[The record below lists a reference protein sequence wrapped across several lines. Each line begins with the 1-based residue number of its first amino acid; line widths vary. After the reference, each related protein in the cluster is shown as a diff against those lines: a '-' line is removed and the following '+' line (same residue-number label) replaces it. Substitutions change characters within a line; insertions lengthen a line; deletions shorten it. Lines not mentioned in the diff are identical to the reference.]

1 MTTGKLKSKKMD
13 DQNITNETIVSIGC
27 KTCKTTFSMKAGDH
41 LGENSENIA
50 WGCPEC
56 ITHVYGENDHGC
68 VTCGSTLGIDA
79 GEAEPDYNSHF
90 CSVGCYY
97 KKADEIFC

>member
-1 MTTGKLKSKKMD
+1 MD

-27 KTCKTTFSMKAGDH
+27 KTCKITFSLKAGDH

-56 ITHVYGENDHGC
+56 IEHVYGENDHGC
-68 VTCGSTLGIDA
+68 VTCGSALGIDA
-79 GEAEPDYNSHF
+79 ESDYNSHF
-90 CSVGCYY
+90 CSVVCYY
-97 KKADEIFC
+97 KKADQIFC